1 MEKWASGE
9 GGGKEKYYFYCPT
22 PHPPPHQPLLVKYL
36 ITIQDGGIE
45 SLIYLAFHS
54 KITAALQAIASI
66 MLLKLFKHGLI
77 DKFRKNQGLT
87 CHKAQGGRVTG
98 NNQLNII
105 YNTYNFL

>member
-1 MEKWASGE
+1 MSEWGGGGE
-9 GGGKEKYYFYCPT
+9 GKILFLV
-22 PHPPPHQPLLVKYL
+22 PHPPPHQPLPVKYL

-87 CHKAQGGRVTG
+87 CHEAQGGWVTG